1 MDDLRQAIAR
11 AIKMEIARQE
21 CLYTERDFGDDLWRL
36 MLNTGSAVD
45 LGAVVDAILALP
57 EIAEALAG
65 SEVLKQEL
73 VDMTRDRNTWMD
85 AERD

>member
-21 CLYTERDFGDDLWRL
+21 CLYAERDFGDDLWRL

-57 EIAEALAG
+57 EI
-65 SEVLKQEL
+65 QQII
-73 VDMTRDRNTWMD
+73 
-85 AERD
+85 AERAAYKEMIETLEAFELGGPPA